1 LLINLFCVFHRFYL
15 SFKRCLLYFYKTN
28 QRSSYNN
35 NIKEVCPT
43 IYFKS
48 NLLLIMKAKL
58 LRVLL
63 LVAIVFTMN
72 SCSSDSSENT
82 STSASTQK
90 AMTYTYNSGEI
101 ETMALI
107 NAYRVSIGLNELKE
121 INHIS
126 YKSEEHDHYMIAN
139 NVVNH
144 NDFVSRSENIMEV
157 LGAKSVSENIA
168 YNYNSPQAAL
178 DAWLKS
184 ASHKA
189 NIEGNFTHFG
199 LSIRVNADGKKYYTN
214 IFAKI

>member
-1 LLINLFCVFHRFYL
+1 
-15 SFKRCLLYFYKTN
+15 
-28 QRSSYNN
+28 
-35 NIKEVCPT
+35 
-43 IYFKS
+43 
-48 NLLLIMKAKL
+48 MKAKL

-72 SCSSDSSENT
+72 SCSSNSSENPT
-82 STSASTQK
+82 SSASTQK
-90 AMTYTYNSGEI
+90 AMPYTYNSTEI
-101 ETMALI
+101 EAMALI
-107 NAYRVSIGLNELKE
+107 NNYRVSIGLNELKQ

-126 YKSEEHDHYMIAN
+126 YKSEEHDNYMITN

-144 NDFVSRSENIMEV
+144 DDFVARSENIMEV

-184 ASHKA
+184 PTHKA
-189 NIEGNFTHFG
+189 NIEGDFTHFG

-214 IFAKI
+214 IFVKI